1 MKVICTNCHNVS
13 ETEVELAVGQHVIC
27 PFCKVK
33 FSYEPPKKPDSLW
46 QKFKQQPRGKQV
58 LIVCGILVLLIALQA
73 IGVRGRG
80 AGSFFGDNVEE
91 AAKWYYFQLDD
102 HNLDEV
108 IFDEHRNLSGMVYQ
122 LYLFDCGTRASFCI
136 TLDAG
141 RDTIYYPRNM
151 TKSFARTLIEK
162 RIIIERAKRERQ
174 SRSQEQ

>member
-1 MKVICTNCHNVS
+1 MKITCPRCHNLS

-80 AGSFFGDNVEE
+80 AGGFFGDNVEE

-102 HNLDEV
+102 HAIEEVYFNMTEDEDEKTYWLD
-108 IFDEHRNLSGMVYQ
+108 
-122 LYLFDCGTRASFCI
+122 LFDKVTSRKFS
-136 TLDAG
+136 
-141 RDTIYYPRNM
+141 IYYWRGTFSYPANM
-151 TKSFARTLIEK
+151 TKNFARTLLEK

-174 SRSQEQ
+174 SRSQGQ